1 MAREIRVEG
10 AGEYELWFGIGR
22 SKIRFSKREFCLVT
36 GLKFGCLSNII
47 NEEYESVDGGIH
59 ERYFN
64 NNPDLLVKAL
74 HEAFM
79 KVEFK
84 NKKDALKMAL
94 VLFVELILMGQD
106 YRHKVSRWLLRLVED
121 LRAFNRFPWGEY
133 IFKMT
138 FNYIKQAFR
147 NPREGKTV
155 ARYNLYGFPTSF
167 QVCYKHFS

>member
-1 MAREIRVEG
+1 M
-10 AGEYELWFGIGR
+10 
-22 SKIRFSKREFCLVT
+22 
-36 GLKFGCLSNII
+36 KFGCLSNII

-64 NNPDLLVKAL
+64 NNPKLLVKAL

-94 VLFVELILMGQD
+94 VLFVELIL

-121 LRAFNRFPWGEY
+121 LRAFNRFP
-133 IFKMT
+133 
-138 FNYIKQAFR
+138 
-147 NPREGKTV
+147 
-155 ARYNLYGFPTSF
+155 
-167 QVCYKHFS
+167 

>member
-1 MAREIRVEG
+1 MAKEIRVEG

-36 GLKFGCLSNII
+36 RLKFGCLSNII
-47 NEEYESVDGGIH
+47 NEEYESVDEG
-59 ERYFN
+59 YFN
-64 NNPDLLVKAL
+64 NNPKLLVKAL

-84 NKKDALKMAL
+84 NKKNALKMVL

-121 LRAFNRFPWGEY
+121 LRAFNWFPWGN
-133 IFKMT
+133 IFSRWHLIT
-138 FNYIKQAFR
+138 
-147 NPREGKTV
+147 
-155 ARYNLYGFPTSF
+155 
-167 QVCYKHFS
+167 